1 MRRVLPIS
9 DINELG
15 EDIRGFKL
23 RLLSEVKAK
32 AGDPTSLADTCQ
44 YAQHCKNVLLHRD
57 VVVPTEGKLF
67 RVFFA
72 CLMVTGKLSM

>member
-1 MRRVLPIS
+1 MRSPTVLDS
-9 DINELG
+9 LELTG
-15 EDIRGFKL
+15 RAATPVRAVGG
-23 RLLSEVKAK
+23 V
-32 AGDPTSLADTCQ
+32 P
-44 YAQHCKNVLLHRD
+44 VLLHRD